1 MIDENKNK
9 AIEITNYF
17 LTIFT
22 NSYNFNKKEYK
33 EMVQEVKNMIETD

>member
-17 LTIFT
+17 LTIT
-22 NSYNFNKKEYK
+22 NSDNLFNKKEYK